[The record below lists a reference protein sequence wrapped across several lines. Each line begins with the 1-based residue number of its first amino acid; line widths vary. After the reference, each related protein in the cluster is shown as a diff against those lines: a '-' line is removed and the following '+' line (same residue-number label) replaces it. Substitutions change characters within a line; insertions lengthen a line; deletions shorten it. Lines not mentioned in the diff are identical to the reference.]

1 MVNEIKIF
9 RADTESVV
17 VTVTD
22 ESGNPFDLTGY
33 TITLTVKKNH
43 GDSDADAIMQQVGSS
58 TNPTSGVG
66 QVDLTYNQTDVP
78 PGKYYY
84 DIQINDGTSVV
95 KTVVSSIFE
104 VQKSYTDTVV

>member
-1 MVNEIKIF
+1 MVNEIEIF

-22 ESGNPFDLTGY
+22 EAGNPFDLTGY

-43 GDSDADAIMQQVGSS
+43 GDADGNAIIQQTGSS
-58 TNPTSGVG
+58 SNPTSGVG
-66 QVDLTYNQTDVP
+66 TVELTHIQTDVP

-84 DIQINDGTSVV
+84 DVQINDGTTVV
-95 KTVVSSIFE
+95 KTVVASIFE
-104 VQKSYTDTVV
+104 VKKSYTDTVL